1 MERGSDLPMPSKSAA
16 VSQGMLER
24 DLLDQWT
31 GSAGQNEI
39 GLLDLVVL
47 DEWIAQLAP
56 DGGPG
61 STE

>member
-1 MERGSDLPMPSKSAA
+1 MPPKGAK
-16 VSQGMLER
+16 VNQGMLER

-31 GSAGQNEI
+31 RSAGQNEI

-56 DGGPG
+56 DGVPG

>member
-1 MERGSDLPMPSKSAA
+1 MPSKNAK
-16 VSQGMLER
+16 VSPWTLER

-31 GSAGQNEI
+31 RSTGQNEI

-47 DEWIAQLAP
+47 DEWITQLAP
-56 DGGPG
+56 DGGGG

>member
-1 MERGSDLPMPSKSAA
+1 MPSTIVAKSREA
-16 VSQGMLER
+16 QEKKLIE
-24 DLLDQWT
+24 QWT
-31 GSAGQNEI
+31 RSASQTEL

-61 STE
+61 SPE